1 MQDKS
6 VGIFTTHNEPSTLT
20 DEEKRLRA
28 KRRSLTKGMKD
39 AMNRLAK
46 LGSALETTPDPAQ
59 RATIEA
65 QTTLARKRVEKFQA
79 GLDGLTSG
87 VVN

>member
-1 MQDKS
+1 MEDKR
-6 VGIFTTHNEPSTLT
+6 VGVFATHNEPSTLT

-59 RATIEA
+59 RATIEV
-65 QTTLARKRVEKFQA
+65 QVVLARKRVDKFRED
-79 GLDGLTSG
+79 LSGLTSG